1 MAMVYQSDKKTN
13 TTTNYIN
20 KDNPG
25 PGTYNIQHT
34 YKQTINDNQT
44 NNSHA
49 PFGFSEKASQKKIET
64 TPGPGEYFENNENH
78 LLNSYFIRKFNK
90 NEEKS
95 FENKE
100 KHMPLYKYIQLNSSL
115 SNKLLSKVNKKG
127 FSYQEERFKSPIKHE
142 YKQNFDNKM
151 KDNQVNKSFDILI
164 FNEGKNN
171 EKSNCKTKK
180 MSPIQGKQIIELL
193 KNDNLNNNISIP
205 YRENCFGFEVSSN
218 GKVISCTDP
227 LQYRKYKGNSYDS
240 VGPGQYNI
248 DSNWIKEET
257 AKGKGKE
264 KKPKSRLNESKQ
276 SKEMK
281 YFQNKSNDNMS
292 SSCININSKTINQSA
307 INTNSKN
314 QKTSENNKN
323 NKNTNQKMKII
334 KTINAYRQEIF
345 GNISQSQSNQ
355 TDLYKTLNKRIF
367 DDTPGPGYYFDQ
379 KNFGFKMKSTKEEFQ
394 SFGSSSL
401 RFKGRFDENS
411 NIGPGCYFN
420 EEKEFEN
427 NKNNEYI
434 KKYKNYHK
442 NYNNSIDKASSSTIQ
457 SIIKE
462 KNSINNP
469 GPGAY
474 SINREILKE
483 SNPNIKG
490 IFGSSEKRFIEKE
503 LNDLPIAYNENSKNE
518 WIKFNNENK
527 DNRSI
532 KPITSLSQL
541 EQKKEISNKII
552 NENKEEVPSVGTYN
566 PDKIFSIDYKI
577 SKQSRQTPFSSLSKR
592 FNEHKQSDIGP
603 GYYYRNMSMSKEI
616 LSQNQKNAPFLS
628 NQKRIN
634 EEGSQEKGKV
644 KESNVGPGY
653 YNLNSY
659 FDWNKKSYNVQF
671 I

>member
-13 TTTNYIN
+13 TTTNNYIN
-20 KDNPG
+20 NENYSPG
-25 PGTYNIQHT
+25 PGTYNIQHS
-34 YKQTINDNQT
+34 YKQTLNDNQI
-44 NNSHA
+44 NNNHA
-49 PFGFSEKASQKKIET
+49 PFGFSEKASLKKIET

-90 NEEKS
+90 NEVKS
-95 FENKE
+95 LENKE
-100 KHMPLYKYIQLNSSL
+100 KNMPLYKYIQLNSSL
-115 SNKLLSKVNKKG
+115 NNKFLSKVNKKG
-127 FSYQEERFKSPIKHE
+127 FSYQEERFKSPIKNK
-142 YKQNFDNKM
+142 YKLNFENEM
-151 KDNQVNKSFDILI
+151 NNNQVNKSFDILV
-164 FNEGKNN
+164 FNEGRKNN
-171 EKSNCKTKK
+171 EKTSFKTKK
-180 MSPIQGKQIIELL
+180 MSPIQSKQIIELL

-205 YRENCFGFEVSSN
+205 YRDNCFGFEVSAN
-218 GKVISCTDP
+218 GKIVSCTDP

-248 DSNWIKEET
+248 DSNWINEEK
-257 AKGKGKE
+257 AKAKGKE
-264 KKPKSRLNESKQ
+264 KKSKLNKTKQ

-281 YFQNKSNDNMS
+281 YFQNKSNENIS
-292 SSCININSKTINQSA
+292 SSCININNTTISQTA
-307 INTNSKN
+307 INSNRKK
-314 QKTSENNKN
+314 QMTSENKGN
-323 NKNTNQKMKII
+323 NKNSNQKMKII

-345 GNISQSQSNQ
+345 GNISQSQG
-355 TDLYKTLNKRIF
+355 LYKTLNKKNF

-401 RFKGRFDENS
+401 RFKGRLDENS

-420 EEKEFEN
+420 EEKDFEI

-442 NYNNSIDKASSSTIQ
+442 NYSNSIDKASSSIIQ

-483 SNPNIKG
+483 SNPNKKG

-503 LNDLPIAYNENSKNE
+503 PNDLPIAYNDNSKNE

-532 KPITSLSQL
+532 KPITSLNQL

-552 NENKEEVPSVGTYN
+552 NENKEDVPSVGTYN

-577 SKQSRQTPFSSLSKR
+577 SKQTRQSSFSSLSKR
-592 FNEHKQSDIGP
+592 FNEQKQSDIGP

-634 EEGSQEKGKV
+634 EEGSKEKGIV